1 LIPFFI
7 KYPLCG
13 YKRVQLYK
21 ILLILGLKDFGELT
35 EISNIW
41 NNNSLSQKNI
51 TIENIQDLYSKLS
64 PIKSI
69 YNAKEIIVENTL
81 NNNGESTIKIYSSI
95 KECCKDLQV
104 SPKTIIKYLNNGITY
119 RGYIFK
125 TN

>member
-21 ILLILGLKDFGELT
+21 ILLILGLKDLFELT

-41 NNNSLSQKNI
+41 NNNSLSQKDI
-51 TIENIQDLYSKLS
+51 TIENILDLYSKLS
-64 PIKSI
+64 PIKTV

-81 NNNGESTIKIYSSI
+81 KIM
-95 KECCKDLQV
+95 
-104 SPKTIIKYLNNGITY
+104 
-119 RGYIFK
+119 
-125 TN
+125 